1 MRRFV
6 LAGSAFTL
14 ALAAACSSPSDVGD
28 PAPLAPLP
36 SATPTTEAR
45 LVPSHAVDIA
55 ASRNPQNPALLDAML
70 AEGYGA
76 FTVAGGEAV
85 EGRNLDGTT
94 AAPMPAGAVRLAR
107 FVHLAD
113 TQLADDE
120 SPARAAKFD
129 NPTLGSGAYRPQE
142 AFGCIMLRA
151 AVRTINAIHRKD
163 SLDVVILGGDNAD
176 NGQSNEV
183 DWFLNV
189 LDGSP
194 RVHCDSGDDND
205 PVAGPENDP
214 KDPLASE
221 GLLVPWRWVTGNHDI
236 LNQGTF
242 RTSINPDEPLG
253 TLAATGTRDWS
264 LAGGPVRSGDFVAA
278 DPSRYFLDRKGLMAR
293 VALDGDGHGLGAEQI
308 TSGRAHYSTD
318 VGAKLRVIALDTA
331 AETGSG
337 EGVLHQ
343 KDIDGFLKPALEAAK
358 VAGKLVIITSHHASG
373 SLTDGSE
380 TGGTKQSDAVTTEDF
395 QALIASY
402 PNVIMHLAGHS
413 HVHAVKAITGE
424 RPYWEVK
431 TSALADFPNQ
441 LKVFELWD
449 TGEGHIV
456 IRAVTFDFSTVD
468 DPLAAQARAIA
479 LTDYTS
485 GYTRDGRGAPASR
498 NVELWIAKP

>member
-1 MRRFV
+1 MRRFLV
-6 LAGSAFTL
+6 TGSAVTR
-14 ALAAACSSPSDVGD
+14 ALAAACSSPSDDGD
-28 PAPLAPLP
+28 PAPLAPL
-36 SATPTTEAR
+36 SAATLTTEAR
-45 LVPSHAVDIA
+45 LEPTHAADTA
-55 ASRNPQNPALLDAML
+55 ASRNPQSPALLDAML

-76 FTVAGGEAV
+76 CTVVGGEAIDA
-85 EGRNLDGTT
+85 RNLDGTP
-94 AAPMPAGAVRLAR
+94 APAMPAGAVRLAR

-151 AVRTINAIHRKD
+151 AVRTINAIHRKE

-183 DWFLNV
+183 DWFLRV
-189 LDGSP
+189 LNGSSN
-194 RVHCDSGDDND
+194 VHCDSGDDND

-221 GLLVPWRWVTGNHDI
+221 GLLVPWRWVTGNHDV

-242 RTSINPDEPLG
+242 RTTINPDEPLG

-264 LAGGPVRSGDFVAA
+264 LVGGPVRSGDFVTP
-278 DPSRYFLDRKGLMAR
+278 DPSRFYLGRKGLMAR
-293 VALDGDGHGLGAEQI
+293 VALDGDGHGLGASQM
-308 TSGRAHYSTD
+308 TSGFAHYSAD
-318 VGAKLRVIALDTA
+318 VGSKLRVIALDTA
-331 AETGSG
+331 AESGSS
-337 EGVLHQ
+337 EGVIHRP
-343 KDIDGFLKPALEAAK
+343 DVDGFLKPALEAAK
-358 VAGKLVIITSHHASG
+358 VAGKLVIVTSHHASG

-380 TGGTKQSDAVTTEDF
+380 TGGTKQSDAVSPEDF
-395 QALIASY
+395 QAILSSY

-413 HVHAVKAITGE
+413 HVHAVQAIAGA

-449 TGEGHIV
+449 TGEGHLV
-456 IRAVTFDFSTVD
+456 IRTVAFDFSTEG

-479 LTDYTS
+479 ITDHTS
-485 GYTRDGRGAPASR
+485 GYTNDGRGAPASR

>member
-1 MRRFV
+1 
-6 LAGSAFTL
+6 
-14 ALAAACSSPSDVGD
+14 
-28 PAPLAPLP
+28 
-36 SATPTTEAR
+36 
-45 LVPSHAVDIA
+45 
-55 ASRNPQNPALLDAML
+55 
-70 AEGYGA
+70 
-76 FTVAGGEAV
+76 
-85 EGRNLDGTT
+85 
-94 AAPMPAGAVRLAR
+94 
-107 FVHLAD
+107 
-113 TQLADDE
+113 
-120 SPARAAKFD
+120 
-129 NPTLGSGAYRPQE
+129 
-142 AFGCIMLRA
+142 
-151 AVRTINAIHRKD
+151 
-163 SLDVVILGGDNAD
+163 
-176 NGQSNEV
+176 
-183 DWFLNV
+183 
-189 LDGSP
+189 
-194 RVHCDSGDDND
+194 
-205 PVAGPENDP
+205 
-214 KDPLASE
+214 
-221 GLLVPWRWVTGNHDI
+221 LLVPWRWVTGNHDI

-253 TLAATGTRDWS
+253 TLASTGTRDWS

-293 VALDGDGHGLGAEQI
+293 VALDGDGHGLGAEQM

-413 HVHAVKAITGE
+413 HVHAVKTITGT